1 MNDTQRMTELVGAV
15 LAGVGAAVVPWVS
28 LTTVFGKL
36 DVSGMEGDGQIVLAL
51 AVLAGL
57 AALIGKKGAVVALGL
72 IGGAVMIYE

>member
-1 MNDTQRMTELVGAV
+1 MNDTQRMTGLVGAV